1 MEILNMPKKPI
12 YILGTGLSHDGSS
25 CLLKDGKVCV
35 AIEKER
41 ITRQK
46 HDGGNDNAAIEYCL
60 RAEGITIDDVSLIV
74 QNATLGNFKYG
85 SDYYDGERLF
95 SEKGSI
101 PIVTISHHLAHA
113 YSCIGTSG
121 FDNCNILI
129 VDGMGNPYDECM
141 DLQDAFIPDREVIEK
156 TGLAHLFWEKDSYYA
171 YDGKACTG
179 LYKDFSDAAYY
190 RRNYPMYPDGSRHS
204 IGNVYNAASNYCFGN
219 MMDVGKLMGLGPY
232 GRPGIYYDEIYELK
246 DGRVFVNYDWMGK
259 FKRPARSYAEFRENF
274 QYYADIA
281 YWVQRET
288 ERALIYL
295 VNARYEYNG
304 HENLCYAGGVALNAV
319 ANARIIRETPIK
331 NLYMQP
337 AAGDNGIAL
346 GCAYYGWL
354 EVMKEERQEHDGS
367 TCFGISYPLEEVQ
380 EALDNYLPKHDPGL
394 RKDILDQFFKLLP
407 SYTRQANVAVSF
419 NVSDYGFRQVV
430 VSENEVAVLEKA
442 DSLSHTSVTVS
453 EKDLYLGVLR
463 PYLFQDDDFQYRFT
477 VNNEEALEQF
487 MMSVDWAGL
496 SEALQQGLQ
505 SYRVSFVQDEDYL
518 RTAARLIAEGNVLGW
533 FQQGCEFGPR
543 ALGRRSILADPRD
556 PAKRDFINA
565 RIKFREDFRP
575 FAPSVPAEDVA
586 EYFKYGYESP
596 YMILVDQ
603 IRDEYRDKLKSIVH
617 KDNSC
622 RVQTVTPDWSPRYYG
637 LLRAFKEET
646 GVSVMLNTSFN
657 KKGMP
662 IVERPEEALDLFYET
677 EMDYLVIEN
686 FIISKSKD
694 KEATAGESI
703 KELENQ
709 VQ

>member
-1 MEILNMPKKPI
+1 MAKKPI
-12 YILGTGLSHDGSS
+12 YVLGTGLSHDGSS

-41 ITRQK
+41 VTRQK
-46 HDGGNDNAAIEYCL
+46 HDGGNDNEAISYCL
-60 RAEGITIDDVSLIV
+60 RAEGITIDDLSLIV

-85 SDYYDGERLF
+85 SGFYDKPRLF
-95 SEKGSI
+95 SEEGDI

-141 DLQDAFIPDREVIEK
+141 DLQDSFIPDRETIEK
-156 TGLAHLFWEKDSYYA
+156 TGLQHLFWEKDSYYHFE
-171 YDGKACTG
+171 DEVCTG
-179 LYKDFSDAAYY
+179 LYKDFSEAAYY
-190 RRNYPMYPDGSRHS
+190 RRNYPMYPDGSKHS

-232 GRPGIYYDEIYELK
+232 GKPGIYHDEIYKLK
-246 DGRVFVNYDWMGK
+246 DGRIFVNYDWMGK
-259 FKRPARSYAEFRENF
+259 FDRPARSYEEFIANF

-304 HENLCYAGGVALNAV
+304 NKNLCYAGGVALNAV
-319 ANARIIRETPIK
+319 ANARIIQNTPIE

-354 EVMKEERQEHDGS
+354 EVLKEQRQVHNGS
-367 TCFGISYPLEEVQ
+367 TCFGISYSQDEVREVLEK
-380 EALDNYLPKHDPGL
+380 YLPKHDPTI
-394 RKDILDQFFKLLP
+394 RKQTIDRFFEVLP
-407 SYTRQANVAVSF
+407 EFANRAGVVINF
-419 NVSDYGFRQVV
+419 NVSDYGFKQVV
-430 VSENEVAVLEKA
+430 TTGPISVNDQSEVQADTSVLVSEM
-442 DSLSHTSVTVS
+442 
-453 EKDLYLGVLR
+453 DLYLAVLR
-463 PYLFQDDDFQYRFT
+463 PELLQDDDFQYRFT
-477 VNNEEALEQF
+477 VSNESALEQF

-496 SEALQQGLQ
+496 AMKLNDGLLD
-505 SYRVSFVQDEDYL
+505 YKVNFVKDEDYIH
-518 RTAARLIAEGNVLGW
+518 TTARLIAQGKVIGW

-556 PAKRDFINA
+556 PSKRDFINA

-575 FAPSVPAEDVA
+575 FAPSVPVEDVS

-603 IRDEYRDKLKSIVH
+603 IRDEYRDKLRSIVH
-617 KDNSC
+617 ENNSC
-622 RVQTVTPDWSPRYYG
+622 RVQTVTPDWNPRYYD
-637 LLRAFKEET
+637 LLRAFKNES
-646 GVSVMLNTSFN
+646 GVSVLLNTSFN

-662 IVERPEEALDLFYET
+662 IVEKPEEALDLFFET
-677 EMDYLVIEN
+677 EMDYLIIEN
-686 FIISKSKD
+686 FIISKN
-694 KEATAGESI
+694 TGEGPASG
-703 KELENQ
+703 KVTYEKLEKQ
-709 VQ
+709 EQ